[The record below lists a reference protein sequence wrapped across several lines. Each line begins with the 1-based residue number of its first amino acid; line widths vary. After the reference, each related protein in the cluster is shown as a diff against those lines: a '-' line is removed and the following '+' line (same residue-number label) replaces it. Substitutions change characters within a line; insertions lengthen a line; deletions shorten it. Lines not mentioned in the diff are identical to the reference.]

1 MPESAALPA
10 PSVLPTWARGVT
22 PVLIALAMLA
32 VGQWLLGD
40 SPFFVYIAS
49 IVGVNAIL
57 AVSLNIVNGMTGQFS
72 IGHAGFMAVGAF
84 IAGKVSLAS
93 GDMAISPS
101 LNSPPTSSSSS
112 SP

>member
-22 PVLIALAMLA
+22 PVLVALAMLA

-57 AVSLNIVNGMTGQFS
+57 AVSLNIVKGMTGQFS
-72 IGHAGFMAVGAF
+72 IRHAGFMAGGDV
-84 IAGKVSLAS
+84 ICREVSLAFR
-93 GDMAISPS
+93 GMGRFRPPS
-101 LNSPPTSSSSS
+101 FSSLQ
-112 SP
+112 P